1 MKFVQIIEYKTS
13 RIDEVDRMT
22 DEYLKR
28 TEGKRANGHAM
39 RTKDR
44 DNANT
49 YLEIIEFDSYE
60 TAMQNN
66 DLPET
71 QEFAQVMM
79 DLCDG
84 EPIFRNLDVQREDD

>member
-13 RIDEVDRMT
+13 RIDEVNRQT
-22 DEYLKR
+22 DEYIKK

-39 RTKDR
+39 RAKDR

-49 YLEIIEFDSYE
+49 YLEIIEFDSYD
-60 TAMQNN
+60 TAMRNN

-71 QEFAQVMM
+71 QEFAKVMM
-79 DLCDG
+79 ELCDG
-84 EPIFRNLDVQREDD
+84 EPIFRNLDVEREDD